1 MTSEIQLSVILPYYE
16 GECWIGRSAASVLI
30 QAAVPFELIL
40 VEDGSAIPDGAAG
53 RLLSDA
59 RVRRYR
65 IPHAGKGAALNVGA
79 GQARADLLCFIDQ
92 DDIMMPGRLER
103 QVRAMRSAGAADA
116 VYSDYERVYDDGRF
130 IDRFVSR
137 QASGEEC
144 LRAMATDLAL
154 VTMQTIMIRGD
165 VFRRIGGF
173 SEDPALTGLDDAEFF
188 ARLFVS
194 GARLRY
200 EAGVVQRWVRH
211 DRNYSQSGPF
221 QDARLA
227 LIGHLRDLAGRHPQ
241 IAGVLGRFTHDVH
254 YMRGLY
260 FLENDRRKEALPEFL
275 RALRSYPFFPNTY
288 YLLLKSWLLS
298 FEPASGERTGA
309 AGTREDASRHS

>member
-1 MTSEIQLSVILPYYE
+1 MTSEVQVSVILPYYE
-16 GECWIGRSAASVLI
+16 GERWIGRSAASVLS
-30 QAAVPFELIL
+30 QAAVPFELIV

-53 RLLSDA
+53 GLLSDV
-59 RVRRYR
+59 RVRRFR
-65 IPHAGKGAALNVGA
+65 IPHAGKGAALNFGA
-79 GQARADLLCFIDQ
+79 GQARAGLLCFIDQ
-92 DDIMMPGRLER
+92 DDIMLPGRLER
-103 QVRAMRSAGAADA
+103 QVRAMRSDAAADV
-116 VYSDYERVYDDGRF
+116 VYSDYERVFDDGRL

-154 VTMQTIMIRGD
+154 VTMQTIMIRGE
-165 VFRRIGGF
+165 VFRRVGGF

-194 GARLRY
+194 GVRLRY
-200 EAGVVQRWVRH
+200 EPGAVQQWVRH
-211 DRNYSQSGPF
+211 DRNYSQSRPF

-241 IAGVLGRFTHDVH
+241 IGEILGRFTHDVH

-260 FLENDRRKEALPEFL
+260 FLEHDRRREALPEFL
-275 RALRSYPFFPNTY
+275 QAVRSYPLFPNTY
-288 YLLLKSWLLS
+288 YLLLKSWLLRV
-298 FEPASGERTGA
+298 ASALSGRAGA
-309 AGTREDASRHS
+309 MGTRGDAPRER

>member
-1 MTSEIQLSVILPYYE
+1 MTSALQVSVILPYYE
-16 GECWIGRSAASVLI
+16 GERWIERSAASVLS
-30 QAAVPFELIL
+30 QAGVPFELIV
-40 VEDGSAIPDGAAG
+40 VEDGSAVPDGAAG
-53 RLLSDA
+53 SLLSDA
-59 RVRRYR
+59 RVRRFR
-65 IPHAGKGAALNVGA
+65 IPHAGKGAALNFGA
-79 GQARADLLCFIDQ
+79 GQARAGLLCFIDQ

-103 QVRAMRSAGAADA
+103 QVRAMLTDGTADA
-116 VYSDYERVYDDGRF
+116 VYSDYERVFDDGRL

-154 VTMQTIMIRGD
+154 VTMQTIMIRAD
-165 VFRRIGGF
+165 TFRRIGGF

-200 EAGVVQRWVRH
+200 EPGVVQQWVRH
-211 DRNYSQSGPF
+211 DRNYSQSEPF

-260 FLENDRRKEALPEFL
+260 FLENGRRREALPEFL
-275 RALRSYPFFPNTY
+275 RAVRSYPLFPNTY
-288 YLLLKSWLLS
+288 YLLLKSLLLS
-298 FEPASGERTGA
+298 AASLS
-309 AGTREDASRHS
+309 AGRAG

>member
-1 MTSEIQLSVILPYYE
+1 MRSDVRVSVILPYYE
-16 GECWIGRSAASVLI
+16 GERWIGRSAASVLS
-30 QAAVPFELIL
+30 QDGVPFELIV
-40 VEDGSAIPDGAAG
+40 VEDGSAIPAGASA

-59 RVRRYR
+59 RVRLFR
-65 IPHAGKGAALNVGA
+65 IPHAGKGAALNFGA

-103 QVRAMRSAGAADA
+103 QVRAMRSDSAADA
-116 VYSDYERVYDDGRF
+116 VYSDYERVFDDGRF

-137 QASGEEC
+137 QASGDEC

-154 VTMQTIMIRGD
+154 VTMQTIMIRRD
-165 VFRRIGGF
+165 VFLRVDGF

-200 EAGVVQRWVRH
+200 EAGVVQQWVRH
-211 DRNYSQSGPF
+211 DRNYSQSEPF

-227 LIGHLRDLAGRHPQ
+227 LVGHLKALAGRHPQ
-241 IAGVLGRFTHDVH
+241 IASVLGRFTHDVH

-260 FLENDRRKEALPEFL
+260 FLENDRRGEALPEFIQ
-275 RALRSYPFFPNTY
+275 AVRSYPLFPNTY

-298 FEPASGERTGA
+298 VASAASCRVGA
-309 AGTREDASRHS
+309 AGTRGDAPRER

>member
-1 MTSEIQLSVILPYYE
+1 MTSALQVSVILPYYE
-16 GECWIGRSAASVLI
+16 GERWIGRSAASVLS
-30 QAAVPFELIL
+30 QDGVPFELIV
-40 VEDGSAIPDGAAG
+40 VEDGSAIPAGASAM
-53 RLLSDA
+53 LLSDA
-59 RVRRYR
+59 RVRRFR
-65 IPHAGKGAALNVGA
+65 IPHAGKGAALNFGA
-79 GQARADLLCFIDQ
+79 ARAKADLLCFIDQ
-92 DDIMMPGRLER
+92 DDIMLPGRLER
-103 QVRAMRSAGAADA
+103 QARALQSNGSADA
-116 VYSDYERVYDDGRF
+116 VYSDYERVFDDGRL

-137 QASGEEC
+137 QASGGEC
-144 LRAMATDLAL
+144 LEAMATDLAL
-154 VTMQTIMIRGD
+154 VTMQTIMIRRD
-165 VFRRIGGF
+165 AFLRIGGF

-194 GARLRY
+194 GAKLHY
-200 EAGVVQRWVRH
+200 EPGAVQQWVRH
-211 DRNYSQSGPF
+211 DGNYSQSGPF

-227 LIGHLRDLAGRHPQ
+227 LVDHLRDLAGRHPQ
-241 IAGVLGRFTHDVH
+241 IAAVLGRFTHDVH

-309 AGTREDASRHS
+309 AGTGEDASRHS